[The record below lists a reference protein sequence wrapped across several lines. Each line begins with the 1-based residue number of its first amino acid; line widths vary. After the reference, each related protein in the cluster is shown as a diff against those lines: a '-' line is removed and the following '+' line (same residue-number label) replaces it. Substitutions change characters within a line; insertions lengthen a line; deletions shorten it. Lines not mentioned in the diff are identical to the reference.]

1 MDNNNEPKEVQ
12 PEELQKSYLLENFE
26 AIIEQIGEG
35 YGAPLQEELIRR
47 MEKTVAEF
55 HEDVSDLVVQLKD
68 QSEKR
73 QNTLK
78 QMLNSDDQE
87 IVDEIVDKVVDIAEE
102 REMSDYERRLEN
114 MDSPK
119 KDDQDK
125 KGDQQKEKRGFFKR
139 KKK

>member
-12 PEELQKSYLLENFE
+12 PEELQKSYLLENIE

>member
-55 HEDVSDLVVQLKD
+55 HKDVSDLVTQLKE

-73 QNTLK
+73 QNSLK
-78 QMLNSDDQE
+78 QMLSSDDQKLA
-87 IVDEIVDKVVDIAEE
+87 DAGDSPEE
-102 REMSDYERRLEN
+102 SEMSDYERRLEN
-114 MDSPK
+114 MDAQK
-119 KDDQDK
+119 KENQDQTGNLK
-125 KGDQQKEKRGFFKR
+125 KEKRGFFKR

>member
-12 PEELQKSYLLENFE
+12 PEELQKSYLLENF
-26 AIIEQIGEG
+26 GEG

-87 IVDEIVDKVVDIAEE
+87 IVDKIADEVDDIPEE

-119 KDDQDK
+119 KDNQDK
-125 KGDQQKEKRGFFKR
+125 TGDQKKEKRGFFKR

>member
-12 PEELQKSYLLENFE
+12 PEEIQKSYLLENFE

-87 IVDEIVDKVVDIAEE
+87 IVDKIVHEVVDIPEE

-125 KGDQQKEKRGFFKR
+125 TGDQQKKKRGFFKR

>member
-12 PEELQKSYLLENFE
+12 PEEIQKSYLLENFE

-55 HEDVSDLVVQLKD
+55 HEDVSGLVVQLKD

-87 IVDEIVDKVVDIAEE
+87 IVDKIVDEVVDIPEE

-125 KGDQQKEKRGFFKR
+125 TDDQKKEKRGFFKR

>member
-55 HEDVSDLVVQLKD
+55 HKDVSDLVVQLKE

-78 QMLNSDDQE
+78 QMLSSDDQKLA
-87 IVDEIVDKVVDIAEE
+87 DAGDSPEE
-102 REMSDYERRLEN
+102 SEMSDYERRLEN
-114 MDSPK
+114 MDAQK
-119 KDDQDK
+119 KDNQDQTENLK
-125 KGDQQKEKRGFFKR
+125 KEKRGFFKR

>member
-12 PEELQKSYLLENFE
+12 PEEIQKSYLLENFE

-87 IVDEIVDKVVDIAEE
+87 IVEKIVDEVVDIPEE

-125 KGDQQKEKRGFFKR
+125 TGDQQKKKRGFFKR

>member
-12 PEELQKSYLLENFE
+12 PEEIQKSYLLENFE

-87 IVDEIVDKVVDIAEE
+87 IVDKIVDEVVDIPEE
-102 REMSDYERRLEN
+102 KEMSDYERRLEN

-119 KDDQDK
+119 KEDQDK
-125 KGDQQKEKRGFFKR
+125 TGDQQKEKKGFFKR
-139 KKK
+139 NKK

>member
-12 PEELQKSYLLENFE
+12 PEEIQKSYLLENFE

-68 QSEKR
+68 QGEKR

-78 QMLNSDDQE
+78 QILNSDDQE
-87 IVDEIVDKVVDIAEE
+87 IVDKIVDEVVDIPEE

-125 KGDQQKEKRGFFKR
+125 TGDQQKEKRGFFKR

>member
-1 MDNNNEPKEVQ
+1 MDNNNGPKEVQ
-12 PEELQKSYLLENFE
+12 PEEIQKSYLLENFE

-78 QMLNSDDQE
+78 QILNSDDHE
-87 IVDEIVDKVVDIAEE
+87 KVDKIVDEVVDIPEE

-114 MDSPK
+114 MDSPN

-125 KGDQQKEKRGFFKR
+125 TGDQKKEKRGFFKR

>member
-12 PEELQKSYLLENFE
+12 PEEIQKSYLLENFE

-87 IVDEIVDKVVDIAEE
+87 IVDKIVDEVVDIPEE

-125 KGDQQKEKRGFFKR
+125 TGDQQKKKRGFFKR

>member
-12 PEELQKSYLLENFE
+12 PEEIQKSYLLENFE
-26 AIIEQIGEG
+26 TIIEQIGEG

-87 IVDEIVDKVVDIAEE
+87 IVDKIVDEVVDIPEE

-125 KGDQQKEKRGFFKR
+125 TDDQKKEKRGFFKR

>member
-12 PEELQKSYLLENFE
+12 PEEIQKSYLLENFE

-87 IVDEIVDKVVDIAEE
+87 IVDEIADEVDDIPEE

-125 KGDQQKEKRGFFKR
+125 TGDQQKEKRGFFKR

>member
-26 AIIEQIGEG
+26 TIIEQIGEG

-47 MEKTVAEF
+47 LEKTVAEF
-55 HEDVSDLVVQLKD
+55 HKDVSDLVTQLKE

-78 QMLNSDDQE
+78 QMLSSDDQKLA
-87 IVDEIVDKVVDIAEE
+87 DAGDSPEE
-102 REMSDYERRLEN
+102 SEMSDYERRLEN
-114 MDSPK
+114 MDAQK
-119 KDDQDK
+119 KDNQDPTENLK
-125 KGDQQKEKRGFFKR
+125 KEKRGFFKR

>member
-87 IVDEIVDKVVDIAEE
+87 IVDKIADEVDDIPEE

-125 KGDQQKEKRGFFKR
+125 TGDQKKEKSGFFKR

>member
-12 PEELQKSYLLENFE
+12 PEEIQKSYLLENFE
-26 AIIEQIGEG
+26 TIIEQIGEG

-87 IVDEIVDKVVDIAEE
+87 IVDEIADEVDDIPEE

-125 KGDQQKEKRGFFKR
+125 TGDQKKEKRGFFKR

>member
-12 PEELQKSYLLENFE
+12 PEEIQKSYLLENFE

>member
-1 MDNNNEPKEVQ
+1 MDNNNGPKEVQ
-12 PEELQKSYLLENFE
+12 PEEIQKSYLLENFE

-78 QMLNSDDQE
+78 QMLNSDDHE
-87 IVDEIVDKVVDIAEE
+87 KVDKIVDEVVDIPEE

-114 MDSPK
+114 MDSPN

-125 KGDQQKEKRGFFKR
+125 TGDQKKEKRGFFKR

>member
-12 PEELQKSYLLENFE
+12 PEEIQKSYLLENFE

-68 QSEKR
+68 QGEKR

-78 QMLNSDDQE
+78 QILNSDDQE
-87 IVDEIVDKVVDIAEE
+87 IVDKIVDEVVDIPEE

-119 KDDQDK
+119 KDGQDK
-125 KGDQQKEKRGFFKR
+125 TGDQQKEKRGFFKR

>member
-12 PEELQKSYLLENFE
+12 PEEIQKSYLLENFE

-125 KGDQQKEKRGFFKR
+125 TGDQQKKKRGFFKR

>member
-12 PEELQKSYLLENFE
+12 PEEIQKSYLLENFE

-78 QMLNSDDQE
+78 QMLNSDDHE
-87 IVDEIVDKVVDIAEE
+87 KVDKIVDEVVDIPEE

-114 MDSPK
+114 MDSPN

-125 KGDQQKEKRGFFKR
+125 TGDQKKEKRGFFKR

>member
-26 AIIEQIGEG
+26 TIIEQIGEG

-47 MEKTVAEF
+47 LEKTVAEF
-55 HEDVSDLVVQLKD
+55 HKDVSDLVTQLKE

-78 QMLNSDDQE
+78 QMLSSDDQKLA
-87 IVDEIVDKVVDIAEE
+87 DAGDSPEE
-102 REMSDYERRLEN
+102 SEMSDYERRLEN
-114 MDSPK
+114 MDAQK
-119 KDDQDK
+119 KDNHDPTENLK
-125 KGDQQKEKRGFFKR
+125 KEKRGFFKR

>member
-12 PEELQKSYLLENFE
+12 PEEIQKSYLLENFE

-87 IVDEIVDKVVDIAEE
+87 IVDKIVDEVVDISEE

-125 KGDQQKEKRGFFKR
+125 TGDQKKEKRGFFKR

>member
-1 MDNNNEPKEVQ
+1 MDNNNELKEVQ

-87 IVDEIVDKVVDIAEE
+87 IVDEVVEEVVDIPEE

-125 KGDQQKEKRGFFKR
+125 TGDQQKEKRGFFKR

>member
-26 AIIEQIGEG
+26 TIIEQIGEG

-55 HEDVSDLVVQLKD
+55 HEDVSDLVVQLKE

-78 QMLNSDDQE
+78 QMLSSDDQE
-87 IVDEIVDKVVDIAEE
+87 IVDEIVDEVVDIHEE
-102 REMSDYERRLEN
+102 KEMSDYERRLEN

-125 KGDQQKEKRGFFKR
+125 TGDQKKEKRGFFKR

>member
-12 PEELQKSYLLENFE
+12 PEEIQKSYLLENFE

-87 IVDEIVDKVVDIAEE
+87 IVDKIVDEVVDISEE

-125 KGDQQKEKRGFFKR
+125 TGDQQKEKRGFFKR

>member
-125 KGDQQKEKRGFFKR
+125 TGDQKKEKRGFFKR

>member
-12 PEELQKSYLLENFE
+12 PEEIQKSYLLENFE

-55 HEDVSDLVVQLKD
+55 HDDVSDLVVQLKD

-87 IVDEIVDKVVDIAEE
+87 IVDEVVEEVVDIPEE

-125 KGDQQKEKRGFFKR
+125 TGDQQKEKRGFFKR

>member
-68 QSEKR
+68 QGEKR

-78 QMLNSDDQE
+78 QILNSDDQE
-87 IVDEIVDKVVDIAEE
+87 IVDKIVDEVVDIPEE

-125 KGDQQKEKRGFFKR
+125 TGDQQNEKRGFFKR

>member
-26 AIIEQIGEG
+26 TIIEQIGEG

-47 MEKTVAEF
+47 LERTVAEF
-55 HEDVSDLVVQLKD
+55 HKDVSDLVTQLKE

-73 QNTLK
+73 QNSLK
-78 QMLNSDDQE
+78 QMLSSDDQKLA
-87 IVDEIVDKVVDIAEE
+87 DAGDSPEE
-102 REMSDYERRLEN
+102 SEMSDYERRLEN
-114 MDSPK
+114 MDAQK
-119 KDDQDK
+119 KDNQDPTENLK
-125 KGDQQKEKRGFFKR
+125 KEKRGFFKR

>member
-55 HEDVSDLVVQLKD
+55 HEDVSDLVVQLKE

>member
-87 IVDEIVDKVVDIAEE
+87 IVDKIVDEVVDIPEE

-125 KGDQQKEKRGFFKR
+125 TDDQQKEKRGFFKR

>member
-26 AIIEQIGEG
+26 TIIEQIGEG

-78 QMLNSDDQE
+78 QMLNSDDHE
-87 IVDEIVDKVVDIAEE
+87 KVDKIVDEVVDIPEE

-114 MDSPK
+114 MDSPN

-125 KGDQQKEKRGFFKR
+125 TGDQKKEKRGFFKR